1 MTVGRLRWCLVAVL
15 AVCLTA
21 APSAW
26 ARPAAAPGSVSSAV
40 PELGHRGAFLTDQAG
55 RVVFLHGVNVVDK
68 LPPYVAPDTAAGFT
82 ARDADFLAAHGFN
95 AVRLGV
101 LFAGVMPQPGQIDQT
116 YLAQVDRIVQL
127 LTARKIWVLLDFHQ
141 DAFNEKFHGEGF
153 PAWAVHDDGLP
164 FVDLGSFF
172 ANDQTPAV
180 QHAYDHVWNDDYQLW
195 DYYTQAW
202 VAVAKKWAPQPYL
215 MGYDLFNEPNAGS
228 KSATCA
234 NPAGCPQFDAVL
246 QRFYDHVR
254 TAIRTVDPHHMV
266 WYEPQFLFNALS
278 ASNFTHVDD
287 PAVGLSWHD
296 YACTPAFVSGG
307 VLPGDP
313 DCQINEPRVM
323 DNAAA
328 QEAAMGAGGLLTEF
342 GAEDDLTDIG
352 RLTQYADQH
361 LTGWLYWAY
370 KEWNDPTGSSD
381 EGLYGNDADPSTVK
395 AAKVAL
401 LSYPYPQAM
410 AGTPMALSWDA
421 AGRVLSFSYRPNA
434 AAGLTD
440 VFVGAGT
447 YPNGYQVTVTGG
459 SVRSGGGAS
468 HVLIA
473 AAPQASKVTVV
484 VGPQS

>member
-1 MTVGRLRWCLVAVL
+1 MTVGRLRWCLLTVL
-15 AVCLTA
+15 AVCLAA
-21 APSAW
+21 APSTW
-26 ARPAAAPGSVSSAV
+26 AHPAVASRSAPAAV

-55 RVVFLHGVNVVDK
+55 RVVFLHGVNVVYK

-82 ARDADFLAAHGFN
+82 ARDADFLAAHGFD

-101 LFAGVMPQPGQIDQT
+101 LFAGVMPRPGQIDQN

-164 FVDLGSFF
+164 FIDLGSFF

-180 QHAYDHVWNDDYQLW
+180 QRAYDHVWNDDYQLW

-202 VAVAKKWAPQPYL
+202 VAVAKKWVAQPYL
-215 MGYDLFNEPNAGS
+215 MGFDLFNEPNAGS
-228 KSATCA
+228 QSATCA

-254 TAIRTVDPHHMV
+254 TAIRTVDPHHLV

-287 PAVGLSWHD
+287 PNVGLSWHD

-342 GAEDDLTDIG
+342 GAEDDSADIA
-352 RLTQYADQH
+352 RLTQFADQH
-361 LTGWLYWAY
+361 LTGWMYWAY

-381 EGLYGNDADPSTVK
+381 EGLYGNDAQPSTVK
-395 AAKVAL
+395 AAKVSL
-401 LSYPYPQAM
+401 LAYPYPQAV
-410 AGTPMALSWDA
+410 AGTPLAVSWDRSD
-421 AGRVLSFSYRPNA
+421 RVLSFSYRPDPA
-434 AAGLTD
+434 TGLTD
-440 VFVGAGT
+440 VFVGDGT
-447 YPNGYQVTVTGG
+447 YPQGYTVSVSGG
-459 SVRSGGGAS
+459 SVRAGSSAS
-468 HVLIA
+468 HVLISA
-473 AAPQASKVTVV
+473 TEQSKTVTVV
-484 VGPQS
+484 VHPR